1 MKFLLLSLIIISFFA
16 CSNPN
21 NNPAEKTVVQD
32 TIPEKDSIHRI
43 KLSFVGDIM
52 GHGNQIR
59 SAAGSPA
66 NFKSKDMN
74 DFDYASCFQY
84 VKPIFEEADLM
95 IGNLEMTLSN
105 KGKYS
110 GYPMFRTPD
119 AFASYLKDAGFD
131 ILTTCNNHSNDGF
144 MYGIEHTID
153 VLDSLG
159 ITHTGTFKN
168 QEERDSLY
176 PLIVEKEVDGTT
188 FRLAFINYTYG
199 TNGIPTPEP
208 AVVNLIEKELMLADI
223 ELAKKAKPD
232 MIIAITHWGNEY
244 WLDEHSSQ
252 VRTTKLLWENGVDV
266 VIGAHP
272 HVIEPIKTDTLWNT
286 DSTDFTEKL
295 VTYSLGNFISN
306 QYRPNTDIGL
316 IFELELVKN
325 SKSNKTIIGN
335 HDYILAWRYIY
346 GRYDKKLRQGFEW
359 KYSVIPVSAFE
370 EDPKSLLLMSDREVK
385 SMNAVTARMRKHLG
399 KWQSKERLVKLEELG
414 DLKPIINIVNE
425 KKEEKIIKKEE
436 EKSGPEAKSES

>member
-1 MKFLLLSLIIISFFA
+1 MTMRSIFFLLLIISI
-16 CSNPN
+16 CLIGSCTNSGGPTSEN
-21 NNPAEKTVVQD
+21 MTNDTVVVD
-32 TIPEKDSIHRI
+32 TPLVVIDTIHRI
-43 KLSFVGDIM
+43 KLSFIGDIM

-59 SAAGSPA
+59 SAAGRKA

-74 DFDYASCFQY
+74 DFNYEPCFRY
-84 VKPIFEEADLM
+84 VKPIFEQADLM
-95 IGNLEMTLSN
+95 IGNLEMTLSK

-119 AFASYLKDAGFD
+119 AFATYLRDAGFD

-144 MYGIEHTID
+144 MYGIVNTID

-168 QEERDSLY
+168 QEERDKLY
-176 PLIVEKEVDGTT
+176 PLIVEKKVDGTT

-199 TNGIPTPEP
+199 TNGIKTPEP
-208 AVVNLIEKELMLADI
+208 AVVNMIEKDLMLKDI
-223 ELAKKAKPD
+223 ETAKAANPD

-252 VRTTKLLWENGVDV
+252 VKTTKLLWENGVDV

-272 HVIEPIKTDTLWNT
+272 HVIEPIKTDTIWNS
-286 DSTDFTEKL
+286 DSTNYTEKL

-306 QYRPNTDIGL
+306 QERPNTDIGL

-325 SKSNKTIIGN
+325 SKTNKTVIGD
-335 HDYILAWRYIY
+335 HDYILAWRYIL
-346 GRYDKKLRQGFEW
+346 GRHDRKLKQGFDW
-359 KYSVIPVSAFE
+359 IYSTIPVSAFE
-370 EDPKSLLLMSDREVK
+370 EGDRAKELLFMSDRDVK
-385 SMNAVTARMRKHLG
+385 EMKAVSKRMREHLG
-399 KWQSKERLVKLEELG
+399 KWQSKERKVTLEELG
-414 DLKPIINIVNE
+414 TIVPL
-425 KKEEKIIKKEE
+425 KEE
-436 EKSGPEAKSES
+436 EKVEELAKKD